1 MGTTEQRDSDN
12 AGRRQSDCASI
23 LLGTNGRRDERYALI
38 ENETYSE
45 GAGNSV
51 RT

>member
-1 MGTTEQRDSDN
+1 MGTTERRDCDN
-12 AGRRQSDCASI
+12 AGRRQSDCANI
-23 LLGTNGRRDERYALI
+23 LLGTNSGRDERSAFI